1 MNTKD
6 AQIEYVGELVGN
18 IVKEYV
24 RLHPQVLPEVLP
36 RSEEDQ
42 QELDSLRLTVR
53 ELEKQQEQIKRE
65 SEAKQEQLI
74 RESEQRQAQLKREIT
89 HWQERA
95 MMRFEQEARLLEE
108 LRNLPD
114 FSVTSF
120 EDILESDDFSVF
132 IGNLYDAD
140 MPERIYEQMKY
151 VLKVAE
157 PDEGQ
162 QIIGVLKRLLQC
174 CLNLRNKV
182 LVRRQY
188 QLWEPE
194 IGTKYDPESMFASGK
209 VIQGKVESVL
219 LPGILMV
226 KDDDS
231 TSVVKPCNV
240 ILNR

>member
-1 MNTKD
+1 MRRVLFIMFFVHVLCFGFVLAQDKPENT
-6 AQIEYVGELVGN
+6 AVVI
-18 IVKEYV
+18 
-24 RLHPQVLPEVLP
+24 
-36 RSEEDQ
+36 
-42 QELDSLRLTVR
+42 
-53 ELEKQQEQIKRE
+53 
-65 SEAKQEQLI
+65 
-74 RESEQRQAQLKREIT
+74 
-89 HWQERA
+89 
-95 MMRFEQEARLLEE
+95 
-108 LRNLPD
+108 
-114 FSVTSF
+114 
-120 EDILESDDFSVF
+120 
-132 IGNLYDAD
+132 
-140 MPERIYEQMKY
+140 ERIYEQMKY

-226 KDDDS
+226 KNDDS